1 MEDNARYSRLI
12 FVTRVPCGGATKV
25 SAGFWPVL
33 LLILVVIAWV
43 ISKVVFY
50 AKKSEQQW
58 QAADKSKI
66 KEWQDEEW

>member
-1 MEDNARYSRLI
+1 M
-12 FVTRVPCGGATKV
+12 P
-25 SAGFWPVL
+25 AGFWPIL
-33 LLILVVIAWV
+33 LLVLVVVAWV

-66 KEWQDEEW
+66 KEWQDDEW